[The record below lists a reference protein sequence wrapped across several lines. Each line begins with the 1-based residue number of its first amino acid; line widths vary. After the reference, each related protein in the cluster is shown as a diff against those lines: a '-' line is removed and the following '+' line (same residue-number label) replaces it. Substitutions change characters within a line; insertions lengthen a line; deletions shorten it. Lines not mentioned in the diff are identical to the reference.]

1 MLHREEVLSRI
12 SWIPFG
18 VHTLPVDPQGC
29 LYQLGDNGSISGRQK
44 SSDYIEIPQNAFVAE
59 NQDVHCALI
68 IHGPFL
74 PPSGYQFASPI
85 VYISFNTTHNR
96 KPITLY
102 LSHWYG
108 GEIEDQIIDDLTFV
122 MAPHSLKDGE
132 ASYQFEPFPG
142 GEFLIHKGYLHIKGH
157 NSLFAIAFKNG
168 GKSLY
173 FATFLTQE
181 KEKGHICNDVVI
193 TYAHSV
199 WNQVRSAYACMY

>member
-1 MLHREEVLSRI
+1 M
-12 SWIPFG
+12 
-18 VHTLPVDPQGC
+18 DPQGC